1 MESFIRDLV
10 FYLTGYSNDQV
21 VEKTSRLIN
30 KCVSTEF
37 DFTFPSANKLVI
49 WQKCTNQSG
58 NEPSFK
64 GLLRLENQCH
74 DYSFSKEFQWPISL
88 IQIKGDNVLLRLDR
102 SFVCDS
108 ILKDVCSKGIIASSD
123 DSESNIR
130 VINCELQRPI
140 KNKNYLR
147 QFNQLRVNQIC
158 SALGRLLSAC
168 GHKIAVQENGNS
180 LMKGIKCIESIK
192 YTRAAKCAPV
202 KLTCN

>member
-1 MESFIRDLV
+1 MESFIQDLV

-74 DYSFSKEFQWPISL
+74 DYSFSKKF
-88 IQIKGDNVLLRLDR
+88 
-102 SFVCDS
+102 
-108 ILKDVCSKGIIASSD
+108 
-123 DSESNIR
+123 
-130 VINCELQRPI
+130 
-140 KNKNYLR
+140 
-147 QFNQLRVNQIC
+147 
-158 SALGRLLSAC
+158 
-168 GHKIAVQENGNS
+168 
-180 LMKGIKCIESIK
+180 
-192 YTRAAKCAPV
+192 
-202 KLTCN
+202 